1 MSAIRRR
8 SLVFISIL
16 SMASAHLSVGTA
28 YGDISN
34 ELQGDIFK
42 ESRQAASGVCRDNGM
57 NRILLRMPFFQ
68 AWELGGAGF
77 SKPWKAWQPLTRIRE
92 NPC

>member
-42 ESRQAASGVCRDNGM
+42 ESRQVVVAIFVGGRPSVELTGSCAEFTLTCRCAAR
-57 NRILLRMPFFQ
+57 
-68 AWELGGAGF
+68 
-77 SKPWKAWQPLTRIRE
+77 
-92 NPC
+92 